1 MYQFIVNPSAGT
13 GKGYRIWKRLE
24 KQLENEGRE
33 YRVFFTE
40 NRSTIMRS
48 APCIFTRSRSRRK
61 NCIYRSRK

>member
-33 YRVFFTE
+33 YRVFLRKTGE
-40 NRSTIMRS
+40 MRLRSPGR
-48 APCIFTRSRSRRK
+48 
-61 NCIYRSRK
+61 